1 MAVDGVLFTKEVVTY
16 PSGSSR
22 TSYSVPDW
30 VEVIQYAG
38 IVSSALENLILPDS
52 VTTIENE
59 AIIIGG
65 TVNIPLSVTT
75 IGNRGVRADVVN
87 CAALSALSGWS
98 SSWSTFSGTARYHAW
113 QSYSAC

>member
-1 MAVDGVLFTKEVVTY
+1 MAVDGVRFTKDMEEVVTY

-22 TSYSVPDW
+22 TSYSVPDG
-30 VEVIQYAG
+30 VEVIPYAG
-38 IVSSALENLILPDS
+38 IVNSALKNLILPDS

-75 IGNRGVRADVVN
+75 IGNSGVRADVVN
-87 CAALSALSGWS
+87 CAAPSAPSGWS
-98 SSWSTFSGTARYHAW
+98 SSWSTFSGTVNW
-113 QSYSAC
+113 GV